1 MSEDDEE
8 LEELRKKKLAE
19 LQMQQQSALQQEQAA
34 EEEAMAQEQ
43 QRQIILKQI
52 LDPEAKSRLT
62 RIKLAHPEFAI
73 TVEDQ
78 LIMLAQSGR
87 LAKIITDAELKQIL
101 QKVQPKKKEITI
113 TRR

>member
-1 MSEDDEE
+1 MTEDDEE
-8 LEELRKKKLAE
+8 LEELRKKRLAE
-19 LQMQQQSALQQEQAA
+19 LQMQQQAALQQQQDA
-34 EEEAMAQEQ
+34 EEETFAVEK
-43 QRQIILKQI
+43 QRQMILKQV

-62 RIKLAHPEFAI
+62 RIKLAHPEFAT

-87 LAKIITDAELKQIL
+87 LSKVITDAELKQIL
-101 QKVQPKKKEITI
+101 RKVQPKKKEITI